1 MAARL
6 VPFRSAAQM
15 SKRVSM
21 DAACAGS
28 ADINAGASAA
38 AAAGINRGDLIQEI
52 NHKPV
57 TSASQY
63 KQLMSG
69 ASGQP
74 ILLLINRGG
83 ITSFVVVEAH

>member
-1 MAARL
+1 
-6 VPFRSAAQM
+6 VDP
-15 SKRVSM
+15 
-21 DAACAGS
+21 
-28 ADINAGASAA
+28 ASAA

-57 TSASQY
+57 TSAAQY
-63 KQLMSG
+63 KQLMSSAG
-69 ASGQP
+69 SQP